1 MTSNKPA
8 SGQRPRRVTAADVAK
23 VAGVSRSAVSRA
35 FTQGAYI
42 DAEKRA
48 LILKAA
54 DDLGYQPNAL
64 AAGLKGGPSN
74 LVAIFL
80 GDMPNAYDK
89 DVATRLALGLNAA
102 GKWPIMV
109 GGSDDVARH
118 AIENVLR
125 YPLDAM
131 ILRSGSLAEDI
142 ARSCTKLGV
151 PLISSGRIIDLPGI
165 DSICVR
171 NTDGMRTVTELLLA
185 GGRQRFGFIAGP
197 AEFWSSAQRR
207 AGVIAALDGAGLT
220 LLAEEAGDFSV
231 PGGYEAARR
240 LLERGPFDALVCAND
255 AMAIGAMSYLREIG
269 VSIPDDVAVTGF
281 DNIDMAA
288 WPIYQLTTIHNPI
301 DEMVDSVTGILD
313 RRARDPGKPDETIW
327 LDAALVKRSSH

>member
-1 MTSNKPA
+1 M
-8 SGQRPRRVTAADVAK
+8 AD

-35 FTQGAYI
+35 FTEGAYI
-42 DAEKRA
+42 DAKKRA

-54 DDLGYQPNAL
+54 SELGYQPNAL
-64 AAGLKGGPSN
+64 AAGLKGRQSN

-142 ARSCTKLGV
+142 ALSCTKLGV

-171 NTDGMRTVTELLLA
+171 NADGTQAITELLLA
-185 GGRQRFGFIAGP
+185 GGRKRFGYIGGP
-197 AEFWSSAQRR
+197 PEFWSSAERR
-207 AGVIAALDGAGLT
+207 TGVVTALEAAGLG
-220 LLAEEAGDFSV
+220 LRAEEGGDFSV
-231 PGGYEAARR
+231 SSGYEAARR
-240 LLERGPFDALVCAND
+240 LMGRGMFDAMVCAND
-255 AMAIGAMSYLREIG
+255 AMAIGAMIYLREIG
-269 VSIPDDVAVTGF
+269 IRIPDDVALTGF
-281 DNIDMAA
+281 DNIDMASWA
-288 WPIYQLTTIHNPI
+288 SYGLTTVNNPI
-301 DEMVDSVTGILD
+301 VEMVDSVTSILE
-313 RRARDPGKPDETIW
+313 RRALDPGKPDEVIW
-327 LDAALVKRSSH
+327 LDAAVVKRSSH